1 MHRFR
6 SIWPATPTSS
16 SPSARRIAGSQ
27 SSAPRGDACV
37 SHAFFTMAVTL
48 EGVLAWGLDDVEGSE
63 EIGPYRDAYLEPFA
77 GHATRPELEAAH
89 TVALR
94 LGWLCRALNVH
105 RLAVALQSPVREE
118 HMDGVGIRL
127 RLFADGLLSTG

>member
-1 MHRFR
+1 
-6 SIWPATPTSS
+6 
-16 SPSARRIAGSQ
+16 
-27 SSAPRGDACV
+27 
-37 SHAFFTMAVTL
+37 MAVTL